1 MAMTRQQMI
10 RRWMYLRGLT
20 YQDFADRLGV
30 STAGA
35 YLMLHRD
42 IIPQHR
48 YESLRALGV
57 PKKLLPAPRPVKR
70 GFPCDEATKQKDASH
85 ATLAEKVAS

>member
-10 RRWMYLRGLT
+10 RRWMELRGLT
-20 YQDFADRLGV
+20 YRDFAERLGV

-35 YLMLHRD
+35 YLLLHRD
-42 IIPQHR
+42 IIPQQR

-57 PKKLLPAPRPVKR
+57 PVKLLPAPRPKK
-70 GFPCDEATKQKDASH
+70 GFPCDEPTKQKDASH